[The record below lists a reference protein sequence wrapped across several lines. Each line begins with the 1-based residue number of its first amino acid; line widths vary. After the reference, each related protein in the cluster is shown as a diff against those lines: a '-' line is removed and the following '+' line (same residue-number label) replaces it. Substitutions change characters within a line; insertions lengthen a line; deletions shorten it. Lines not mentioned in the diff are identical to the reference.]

1 MRIRQNISIFGKIL
15 LPFCIGIW
23 VLHAADNTKLNLPVL
38 IFIILTI
45 ILSLIISFLYRLLKV
60 YHHKELL
67 AILINLL
74 FFSLGLFWY
83 SNANL
88 IQNPANFSNHQA
100 DFLRISVA
108 DEPQQHGSI
117 LRFKARVL
125 ANYTGHQKQQTSG
138 YLLVA
143 LHYDSAFPVQ
153 LQYGE
158 NYYIPARYKV
168 IAAPYNPAEFDFSS
182 WLAMQNIHHQIFL
195 QPEELIASR
204 IKTGPALI
212 SFVLALRK
220 NQVALYRRLIKDD
233 NAFAVASTLILGYRA
248 DLSAETLS
256 AYSKTGTI
264 HALSVSGMH
273 VGIIYLVLNQAL
285 GWMDRKVWLKW
296 SKVLLLLILI
306 WGYAVLTGCSASVL
320 RSAIML
326 SIFILAKSFQNQV
339 NSYQVLYFSAFCLL
353 LYNPFLLWDVGFQLS
368 YLAVLG
374 LIYLQPKLEQLI
386 HFKSLWLRKL
396 WSLIS
401 LSIAAQLFTFPLS
414 SYYFHQFPVYFIL
427 SNLFIVLP
435 VTLLMYI
442 GMLLLLFRLYWI
454 APLFE
459 WLIIFMNRGLEKI
472 AALPCSSINM
482 IWFTK
487 PELLLL
493 CLFLLLSCMALQQK
507 NKYYLALSLLTAGCF
522 QVMLVKD
529 ELSAA
534 RQQKIIP
541 FTLNRNYAVAFI
553 SSNQAILITD
563 LLPGDPAFK
572 FHIQPALDQL
582 KISEI
587 TCLKWKETWTSKTL
601 QIREHQLFFRNFRV
615 LLLDTAFNHW
625 DIKGD
630 PVFDA
635 IWVHGEPQLK
645 MDKLR
650 SAITFKEI
658 WVDATN
664 RNYSIQRYQ
673 KYTINFSK
681 SILVLKPGLR

>member
-1 MRIRQNISIFGKIL
+1 MRIRKPTSIFGRIL
-15 LPFCIGIW
+15 LPFCIGLW
-23 VLHAADNTKLNLPVL
+23 VLHVADNTKLNLLVL
-38 IFIILTI
+38 IFSILLF
-45 ILSLIISFLYRLLKV
+45 ILLLIISFLYRLLKV
-60 YHHKELL
+60 YHYKSLL
-67 AILINLL
+67 PILINLF
-74 FFSLGLFWY
+74 FFSLGLLWY

-88 IQNPANFSNHQA
+88 LGNLNNFSYNQA
-100 DFLRISVA
+100 DFLRISIA
-108 DEPQQHGSI
+108 DEPQQHGSV
-117 LRFKARVL
+117 LRFKAKVM
-125 ANYTGHQKQQTSG
+125 ASYTGHQKRETSG

-143 LHYDSAFPVQ
+143 LPSDSAHPIP
-153 LQYGE
+153 LHYGE
-158 NYYIPARYKV
+158 NYFIPAHYKIV
-168 IAAPYNPAEFDFSS
+168 AAPCNPAEFDFKF

-195 QPEELIASR
+195 QPGELIAA
-204 IKTGPALI
+204 KAQTGMLLI
-212 SFVLALRK
+212 SFALALRK
-220 NQVALYRRLIKDD
+220 SQVDIYRKLLKDN

-273 VGIIYLVLNQAL
+273 VGIIYLVLNWAL

-306 WGYAVLTGCSASVL
+306 WGYTILTGCSASVL

-326 SIFILAKSFQNQV
+326 SIFIFAKAVHHQA

-353 LYNPFLLWDVGFQLS
+353 LYNPFFFWDVGFQLS

-386 HFKSLWLRKL
+386 NFKSFWLRKL

-442 GMLLLLFRLYWI
+442 GILLLMFRLYWI

-472 AALPCSSINM
+472 AALPYSSINV

-487 PELLLL
+487 IELILL
-493 CLFLLLSCMALQQK
+493 CLFLLLLCIALQQK
-507 NKYYLALSLLTAGCF
+507 NKYYFALSLLSSGCF

-529 ELSAA
+529 ELNTA

-541 FTLNRNYAVAFI
+541 FTLTRNYAVAFI
-553 SSNQAILITD
+553 SSAHAVLITD
-563 LLPGDPAFK
+563 LQPADQVFK

-582 KISEI
+582 KVRKI
-587 TCLKWKETWTSKTL
+587 TCLKWAGTCNTKNLKL
-601 QIREHQLFFRNFRV
+601 KEHQLVFRNFRI
-615 LLLDTAFNHW
+615 LLLDSTFNNRI
-625 DIKGD
+625 IKGR
-630 PVFDA
+630 PVFDL

-645 MDKLR
+645 MAELR
-650 SAITFKEI
+650 TAIAFQKI
-658 WVDATN
+658 WIDATN
-664 RNYSIQRYQ
+664 SNHSIRRHQLD
-673 KYTINFSK
+673 TINFSK
-681 SILVLKPGLR
+681 STLVLKPGFR